1 MQARRKAYLE
11 AMGIPVWELRE
22 PTQAEA
28 AAQAVQLGPGA
39 GQVLLLGST
48 ADESAAKLS
57 SDVARCL
64 KSEPVW
70 GWPAG
75 DESGARL
82 EDSVGERLFTHILV
96 FGPETETA
104 LFGGP
109 APDVVGSAVVIRA
122 PSLEEIA
129 QSGAGRRKLW
139 AVLCQHRLAGIRDQ
153 AGAG

>member
-1 MQARRKAYLE
+1 MQGRKKAYLE
-11 AMGIPVWELRE
+11 AMGIPVWELRNAVQTE
-22 PTQAEA
+22 S

-39 GQVLLLGST
+39 GQVLLLGSA

-57 SDVARCL
+57 SDISRCL

-75 DESGARL
+75 DESGVRL
-82 EDSVGERLFTHILV
+82 EDSVGERLFTHVLV
-96 FGPETETA
+96 FGPETETVI
-104 LFGGP
+104 FGGP
-109 APDVVGSAVVIRA
+109 APDLVGSAVVVRA

-139 AVLCQHRLAGIRDQ
+139 AMLCQHRLAGIRDQ
-153 AGAG
+153 TGAG